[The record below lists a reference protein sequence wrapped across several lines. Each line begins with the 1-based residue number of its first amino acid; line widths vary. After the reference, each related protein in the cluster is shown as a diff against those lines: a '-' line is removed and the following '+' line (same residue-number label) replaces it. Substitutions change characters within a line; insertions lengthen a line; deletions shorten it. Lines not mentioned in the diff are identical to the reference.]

1 MEKNREMFF
10 FTKKKSKYFSQLVSG
25 FVPYYKSLFLLVSLR
40 ESEEM
45 RLLVNGLS
53 VRLFVCC
60 FHLYGGRRNVIK
72 KILRAGDDDDDGDRN
87 KI

>member
-1 MEKNREMFF
+1 M
-10 FTKKKSKYFSQLVSG
+10 SG

-72 KILRAGDDDDDGDRN
+72 KMLRAGDDDDGDRN

>member
-1 MEKNREMFF
+1 MEKIEKCFF
-10 FTKKKSKYFSQLVSG
+10 FYKKTKYFSQLVSG
-25 FVPYYKSLFLLVSLR
+25 FVPYYKSLFLLVSLKE

-60 FHLYGGRRNVIK
+60 FYGGRRNVIK
-72 KILRAGDDDDDGDRN
+72 KILRAGDDDDGDRN

>member
-1 MEKNREMFF
+1 M
-10 FTKKKSKYFSQLVSG
+10 SG
-25 FVPYYKSLFLLVSLR
+25 FVPYYKSLFLLVSLKE